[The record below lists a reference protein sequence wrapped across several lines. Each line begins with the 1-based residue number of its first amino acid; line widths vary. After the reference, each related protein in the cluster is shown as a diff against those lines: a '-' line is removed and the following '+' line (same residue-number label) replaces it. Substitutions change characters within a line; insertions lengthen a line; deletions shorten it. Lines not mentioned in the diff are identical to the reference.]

1 MATLYIDFTEPS
13 PAPSQ
18 YRVRYKQT
26 TDSIWTETT
35 ISLPPPFSITGT
47 VASVE
52 YDVEVY
58 SDCGAGVFSQPDT
71 DIATV
76 SDCQEYTFDNTN
88 GASLQTLNYYECGG
102 SSINPITSNVS
113 VGSVVTN
120 CVNNAYGIAN
130 GYTSGIL
137 PFTAVS
143 GFVLIADGPCTA

>member
-35 ISLPPPFSITGT
+35 ISSPPPFSITGT
-47 VASVE
+47 VATVE

-58 SDCGAGVFSQPDT
+58 SDCGSGVFSSPDT
-71 DIATV
+71 YVAEF
-76 SDCQEYTFDNTN
+76 SDCQEYTFDNSA
-88 GASLQTLNYYECGG
+88 GVSLQTISYYECGG
-102 SSINPITSNVS
+102 SSVSTITSNVS

-130 GYTSGIL
+130 GYTSGIV

-143 GFVLIADGPCTA
+143 GFVLIAGEACTA

>member
-26 TDSIWTETT
+26 TDSTWTETT
-35 ISLPPPFSITGT
+35 ISSPPPFSITGT

-58 SDCGAGVFSQPDT
+58 SDCGAGTFSQPDT
-71 DIATV
+71 DIASV
-76 SDCQEYTFDNTN
+76 SDCQEYTFDNSN
-88 GASLQTLNYYECGG
+88 GVNLQTLSYYECGG
-102 SSINPITSNVS
+102 SSINAITSNVS

-130 GYTSGIL
+130 GYTSGVI
-137 PFTAVS
+137 PYTPVS
-143 GFVLIADGPCTA
+143 GFVLIADGPCTV

>member
-26 TDSIWTETT
+26 TDSTWTETT
-35 ISLPPPFSITGT
+35 LSSPPPFSITGT

-58 SDCGAGVFSQPDT
+58 SDCGSSVFSQPDT

-76 SDCQEYTFDNTN
+76 NDCQEYTFDNTN
-88 GASLQTLNYYECGG
+88 GVSLQTLDYYECGG
-102 SSINPITSNVS
+102 SSINSITSNVS

-130 GYTSGIL
+130 GYTSGIV